1 MPEPLLPEYGHRS
14 FAEVMPAALA
24 ALGVAGSASA
34 LTVPP
39 ARAVVVLLVDGLG
52 HELLHAHAADAPF
65 LTGLPDLGPLTV
77 GFPATT
83 VVSLASLGT
92 GLPPGAHGMLG
103 TSFAL
108 GGELLNALRWTVHG
122 EKGADLR
129 ERFPPEQVQP
139 RQTVFERAEADG
151 VDVAVVSARAY
162 RGSGMTRANLR
173 GGAFLGTAALGDL
186 AAEVLHHA
194 HGPGRRL
201 TYGYHSDLDMLGHQ
215 HGAGSPTWVLQLRA
229 VDWLASL
236 LADRL
241 PSDAVLLVTGDHGMV
256 TMDRTY
262 DGDTHRD
269 LRRDVVHL
277 GGDARSRHVYARPGA
292 EQEVL
297 ATWQAVLG
305 DDAWVLPRDEAIDA
319 GWFGPVEVHRP
330 RIGDV
335 VVAARGNAGV
345 IRSVAEPVIS
355 RMPGQHGSLTAAEQ
369 LVPLLVHGPA

>member
-1 MPEPLLPEYGHRS
+1 MPEPLLPDYGLRS

-24 ALGVAGSASA
+24 ALGVAGSTSA

-103 TSFAL
+103 TTFAL
-108 GGELLNALRWTVHG
+108 DGELLNALRWTVHG

-151 VDVAVVSARAY
+151 VDVAVVSAQAY

-173 GGAFLGTAALGDL
+173 GGTFLGTAALGDL

-201 TYGYHSDLDMLGHQ
+201 TYGYHSDLDMLGHR

-236 LADRL
+236 IADRL
-241 PSDAVLLVTGDHGMV
+241 PAGAVLLVTGDHGMV

-277 GGDARSRHVYARPGA
+277 GGDARGRHVYARPGA
-292 EQEVL
+292 AQEVL
-297 ATWQAVLG
+297 ATWRAVLG
-305 DDAWVLPRDEAIDA
+305 DDAWVLPRDEAIDG
-319 GWFGPVEVHRP
+319 GWFGPVGVHRP

-335 VVAARGNAGV
+335 VVAARGGAGV

-369 LVPLLVHGPA
+369 LVPLLVHGPG